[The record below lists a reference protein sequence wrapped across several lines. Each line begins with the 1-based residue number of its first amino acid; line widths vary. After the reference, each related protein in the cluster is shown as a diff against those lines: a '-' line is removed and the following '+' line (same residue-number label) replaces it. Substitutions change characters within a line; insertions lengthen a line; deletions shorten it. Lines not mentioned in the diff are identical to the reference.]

1 MKVPELRNKIQNNQ
15 IDNLYL
21 FTGPEVGEKR
31 EIIDLIVEKVFG
43 EEEPVVQNVYLGS
56 DLDPAEISE
65 AIEGGMLFSSKKIV
79 CIKNIELMNTRFQK
93 ALESVFVP
101 QRLDNAEVIGMSAD
115 RRLTSLSECVKKCYT
130 FDEHRQSW
138 LYNPK
143 TKETDRKKLIQALAH
158 SKRQAIPAD
167 TYIIMINETNEKI
180 PTSVTNLL
188 SDEQQVVF
196 YEMYDSQKP
205 QWIRSEFQKR
215 GLYIEDGAIE
225 FIVDTVENNKYAFQS
240 EIERICTYYTQLAKD
255 DQTVSA
261 HNVVSR
267 DLIESY
273 LYHSKE
279 ETAFSLYSAL
289 LAKNAEKALS
299 ILDKIF
305 YTEEDNIVPGLMW
318 SHKRFLKILNQV
330 ENERL
335 PLETVFEKNF
345 VKMKK
350 AREEL
355 AVGVRNYKFY
365 QTTML
370 TYQIVQLEYYS
381 RFLPSDLKRVKY
393 QEFIINFI
401 FTNNLELFWLGDN
414 QVLAD

>member
-21 FTGPEVGEKR
+21 FTGPEVGEKL
-31 EIIDLIVEKVFG
+31 EITQMIEKKIFG
-43 EEEPVVQNVYLGS
+43 DDEPVVQNIYLGN

-79 CIKNIELMNTRFQK
+79 YIKNIELMNTRFQK

-101 QRLDNAEVIGMSAD
+101 QRLDNAEVINMSAD
-115 RRLTSLSECVKKCYT
+115 RRFTALSESIKKCYT
-130 FDEHRQSW
+130 FDERRQSW
-138 LYNPK
+138 IYNPK
-143 TKETDRKKLIQALAH
+143 TKETDRKKLIQAIAH
-158 SKRQAIPAD
+158 AKKQAIPAD

-180 PTSVTNLL
+180 PTAVTNLL
-188 SDEQQVVF
+188 SVVQQVVF
-196 YEMYDSQKP
+196 YEMYDNQKP

-225 FIVDTVENNKYAFQS
+225 FIVDTVENNKFAFIS
-240 EIERICTYYTQLAKD
+240 EIERICTYYNNQNKD
-255 DQTVSA
+255 NNA
-261 HNVVSR
+261 ANKNVVTR
-267 DLIESY
+267 DFIESY

-355 AVGVRNYKFY
+355 ALGVRNYKFY
-365 QTTML
+365 QATML

-381 RFLPSDLKRVKY
+381 RFLPSDLKRVKF
-393 QEFIINFI
+393 QEFIINFVN
-401 FTNNLELFWLGDN
+401 TNNLELFWMGDN

>member
-21 FTGPEVGEKR
+21 FTGPEIGEKL
-31 EIIDLIVEKVFG
+31 EISQMIEKKIFG
-43 EEEPVVQNVYLGS
+43 DEEPVVQNVYLGN

-79 CIKNIELMNTRFQK
+79 YIKNIELMNTRFQK
-93 ALESVFVP
+93 ALENVFVP
-101 QRLDNAEVIGMSAD
+101 QRFDNAVVINMSQD
-115 RRLTSLSECVKKCYT
+115 RRKTALLECVKKCYT
-130 FDEHRQSW
+130 FDERRQCYM
-138 LYNPK
+138 YNPK
-143 TKETDRKKLIQALAH
+143 TKEADRKKLIQALALA
-158 SKRQAIPAD
+158 KMQAIPVD

-180 PTSVTNLL
+180 PSSVTNLL

-196 YEMYDSQKP
+196 YEMYDNQKP

-225 FIVDTVENNKYAFQS
+225 FIVDTVENNKFAFIS
-240 EIERICTYYTQLAKD
+240 EIERICTYYNNQHKD
-255 DQTVSA
+255 TNAANNS
-261 HNVVSR
+261 VVTR

-299 ILDKIF
+299 ILDKVF

-355 AVGVRNYKFY
+355 ALGVRNYKFY
-365 QTTML
+365 QATML

-381 RFLPSDLKRVKY
+381 RFLPSDLKRVKF

-401 FTNNLELFWLGDN
+401 YTKNLELFWMGDN